1 LASRTAPQ
9 ARSER
14 DPAGLSQ
21 LIASP
26 GAAAFALLVP
36 LVFLHRN
43 YQPSV
48 SLDLGSTDA
57 TLTLSDVAV
66 LGCGAI
72 GVAVARRHGLGALRA
87 GWPVLVLGGAFL
99 ALILAA
105 TFNGAAIGEEYRFAK
120 HLVTAL
126 KFAEYA
132 LLALAAPL
140 VIRRCEDLAPLLL
153 TLTLWSAAASVGA
166 VLQFLGLVNELEGRR
181 PGQREPSFVGLHD
194 LAALSGATLAIALI
208 AIALEDERGR
218 GRLVGA
224 VAGAAGAVGLVLSG
238 ALAGFLGLVAAA
250 LAAIVLAWL
259 RRTLTLRRLAAV
271 AAVVALVGGGI
282 LALREADMRAFLR
295 FLGVQPARDT
305 ETFAGESYVQR
316 LVLGYIGTRIFLDR
330 PIVGAGWQ
338 ASSEEETYGPF
349 IPDARRRYPDAPDL
363 AFPSPEHPWGV
374 QNAYIQAGA
383 ELGIVGLALFLG
395 LFAAGL
401 LVAARVAARA
411 PPAAAR
417 AAAVPI
423 LWLLVTMG
431 VWLGLGLVAGIPLVG
446 LHWLALGLAAA
457 APNWISGDAA

>member
-1 LASRTAPQ
+1 LAARTASTP
-9 ARSER
+9 RS
-14 DPAGLSQ
+14 PAFSDLF
-21 LIASP
+21 ASP
-26 GAAAFALLVP
+26 FAAAFALLVP

-43 YQPSV
+43 YQPSWGV
-48 SLDLGSTDA
+48 DVGA
-57 TLTLSDVAV
+57 TEANLMLSDLAV

-72 GVAVARRHGLGALRA
+72 GLVAGIRRGFRPLRA
-87 GWPVLVLGGAFL
+87 GVPVLVIGGAFL

-105 TFNGAAIGEEYRFAK
+105 TAYGAAIGEEYRFAK

-126 KFAEYA
+126 KFGEYG

-140 VIRRCEDLAPLLL
+140 AIRRCEELAPLLL

-166 VLQFLGLVNELEGRR
+166 ILQFLGLVNELEGRR

-194 LAALSGATLAIALI
+194 LAALSGATLALALI
-208 AIALEDERGR
+208 AIALDDDHR
-218 GRLVGA
+218 GRLLGA
-224 VAGAAGAVGLVLSG
+224 VAGAAGSVGLVLSG
-238 ALAGFLGLVAAA
+238 ALAGFVGLVAAA
-250 LAAIVLAWL
+250 MAAIAIAQL
-259 RRTLTLRRLAAV
+259 RRTLTVRRLAAV
-271 AAVVALVGGGI
+271 AGVVLLVGTGI

-305 ETFAGESYVQR
+305 ESFEGESYVQR

-330 PIVGAGWQ
+330 PLIGAGWQ
-338 ASSEEETYGPF
+338 ATSEEETYGPF
-349 IPDARRRYPDAPDL
+349 LDDARRRYPDAPEL

-383 ELGIVGLALFLG
+383 ELGVVGLVLFLG
-395 LFAAGL
+395 MFAVALFVAG
-401 LVAARVAARA
+401 RVAARA
-411 PPAAAR
+411 PPPAAR

-457 APNWISGDAA
+457 APSWVAGDA

>member
-1 LASRTAPQ
+1 M
-9 ARSER
+9 
-14 DPAGLSQ
+14 
-21 LIASP
+21 
-26 GAAAFALLVP
+26 LVP

-43 YQPSV
+43 YQPSWGV
-48 SLDLGSTDA
+48 DVGSTEA
-57 TLTLSDVAV
+57 NLMLSDLAV

-72 GVAVARRHGLGALRA
+72 GLAAGIRRGFRPLRA
-87 GWPVLVLGGAFL
+87 GLPVLVVGGAFL
-99 ALILAA
+99 ALILLA
-105 TFNGAAIGEEYRFAK
+105 TAYGAAIGEEYRFAK

-126 KFAEYA
+126 KFSEYA

-140 VIRRCEDLAPLLL
+140 VIRRCEELAPLLL

-166 VLQFLGLVNELEGRR
+166 ILQFLGLVNELEGRR

-194 LAALSGATLAIALI
+194 LAALSGATLALALI
-208 AIALEDERGR
+208 AIALDDDRR
-218 GRLVGA
+218 GRLLGA
-224 VAGAAGAVGLVLSG
+224 VAGAAGSVGLVLSG
-238 ALAGFLGLVAAA
+238 ALAGFVGLVAAA
-250 LAAIVLAWL
+250 VAAIAIAQL
-259 RRTLTLRRLAAV
+259 RRTLTVRRLAAI
-271 AAVVALVGGGI
+271 AAVVVLVGTGI

-330 PIVGAGWQ
+330 PLLGAGWQ
-338 ASSEEETYGPF
+338 ATSEEETYGPF
-349 IPDARRRYPDAPDL
+349 LPDARRRYPDAPDL

-383 ELGIVGLALFLG
+383 ELGVVGLALFLG
-395 LFAAGL
+395 MFAAAL
-401 LVAARVAARA
+401 FVAGQVAARA
-411 PPAAAR
+411 PPPAAR

-457 APNWISGDAA
+457 APSWVAGDA